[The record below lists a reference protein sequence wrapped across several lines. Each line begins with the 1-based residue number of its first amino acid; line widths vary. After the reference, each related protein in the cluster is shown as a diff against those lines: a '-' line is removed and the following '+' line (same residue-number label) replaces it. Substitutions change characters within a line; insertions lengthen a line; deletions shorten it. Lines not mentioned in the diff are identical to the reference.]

1 MENRLNEIREC
12 RGELQRLA
20 MQINDLS
27 ARIASLER
35 AEAFSEMNGQ
45 IQQPQAVNSVPPRPQ
60 PQTPQWQHPQ
70 AVNPVPQQTPQWQQP
85 QAVNPIP
92 QQAPQWL
99 QYAPAPQAA
108 KPKQNLESRV
118 GKNLFAVLASL
129 LVLLGVGVFIS
140 TIYAYIP
147 DAVKIIAIYL
157 FGFVLLG
164 GGLALYLKNINR
176 FWLGVASCGL
186 AELMVSIITS
196 HSYFGVLSLGG
207 TFGLMLLWIV
217 ASFWLTKFHPTV
229 FKTIGYIGFTI
240 SILLGLS
247 LLEEGALPMYLTL
260 LGAFA
265 VLSVFFVLTNA
276 KHVKMNTALAFLN
289 VVNFCH
295 FLAMSEYLPQN
306 LNWVKGTAAFAVL
319 GVYNGIYLLRGGLH
333 KEAYP
338 YFSMVSM
345 AVLAMYLSDYAM
357 AFVVPVSMCL
367 LLVLWFVNH
376 RVTQNL
382 TAQVLYSLFTGGYA
396 VIVSFFVEPLPVY
409 WWYAG
414 FAVVAYGLY
423 FFTKR
428 RTAAWIGLVSFGV
441 FYLSI
446 GVDDNTVL
454 VAILAAA
461 LGMFAVLNFTKLLRK
476 DTALEIAWY
485 LTSVIIACS
494 LNEMIKYEL
503 SGAAQ
508 DPYLVHSVC
517 DSVFSFLLTLFNTA
531 YLHYTIADRQ
541 RIMRFTTKG
550 IFAMVVQGILLISCL
565 SAVESDPWFVPVLG
579 VIGSLLIVSYSLL
592 YTLRN
597 KKSGQN
603 ILIWQFIK
611 FSLYCGLVLSLLGS
625 PGILVNITLLLV
637 AIAAV
642 VVGFRLEQKTVRIY
656 GLVLSLLDVVCLV
669 LFNVDYSDSLKLAGG
684 IVLCGILCFVISFI
698 YSRLSKAAAQKRE

>member
-1 MENRLNEIREC
+1 MENRLDEIREC
-12 RGELQRLA
+12 RRELQRLA

-27 ARIASLER
+27 TRIASLER
-35 AEAFSEMNGQ
+35 TEAFSQMNGQ
-45 IQQPQAVNSVPPRPQ
+45 IPQQPQTATPVPPRPQ
-60 PQTPQWQHPQ
+60 PQTPQWQQPQ
-70 AVNPVPQQTPQWQQP
+70 VANPVPQQIPQWQ
-85 QAVNPIP
+85 
-92 QQAPQWL
+92 
-99 QYAPAPQAA
+99 QYAPAPQPA
-108 KPKQNLESRV
+108 KPKQNLENRV

-164 GGLALYLKNINR
+164 GGLAVYLKNKNR

-196 HSYFGVLSLGG
+196 HSYFGVLPLGG
-207 TFGLMLLWIV
+207 AFALMVLWIV

-247 LLEEGALPMYLTL
+247 LLRYGDLPMYLTL
-260 LGAFA
+260 LGTFT

-276 KHVKMNTALAFLN
+276 KHVKMNTVLAFLN
-289 VVNFCH
+289 LVNFCH
-295 FLAMSEYLPQN
+295 FLGMSEYLPEN
-306 LNWVKGTAAFAVL
+306 LNWLKAVVAFAVL
-319 GVYNGIYLLRGGLH
+319 GVYNGIYLLRRRLH

-367 LLVLWFVNH
+367 LLALWFVNY
-376 RVTQNL
+376 RVNQSDV
-382 TAQVLYSLFTGGYA
+382 AELFYTLFAGTYV
-396 VIVSFFVEPLPVY
+396 VIASFFVEPMQVY

-414 FAVVAYGLY
+414 FAVIAYVLY
-423 FFTKR
+423 YLTGRK
-428 RTAAWIGLVSFGV
+428 TAAWLGV
-441 FYLSI
+441 VGFVVFFFSVA
-446 GVDDNTVL
+446 VDNNSVL
-454 VAILAAA
+454 VATLAAA
-461 LGMFAVLNFTKLLRK
+461 LGMFAVLNFSELLRK
-476 DTALEIAWY
+476 DTALQIAWY
-485 LTSVIIACS
+485 LTSVSVACAM
-494 LNEMIKYEL
+494 NEMVRQEL
-503 SGAAQ
+503 LIGAQ
-508 DPYLVHSVC
+508 DPYFVRSVC
-517 DSVFSFLLTLFNTA
+517 DGVFVFLLTLLNTA

-541 RIMRFTTKG
+541 KIMRFTPRG
-550 IFAMVVQGILLISCL
+550 VFAMVVQGILLIGSL
-565 SAVESDPWFVPVLG
+565 SAVENDAWFVSVLG

-597 KKSGQN
+597 KDLGRN

-611 FSLYCGLVLSLLGS
+611 FSLYCWLVLSLLGS

-656 GLVLSLLDVVCLV
+656 GLVLSLLDVVSLV

-698 YSRLSKAAAQKRE
+698 YSKISKAASQKRD